1 MLMESGLY
9 ICGNNPKMKKAE
21 RKIGMT
27 TEERRANIEALIK
40 EKKELD
46 VNFIKDRFGISSVTV
61 RNDLMFLERKGVVK
75 RLFGKAVLRD
85 DRIPGGFDFQ
95 HVDNLEVK
103 EKIGKLAATLIE
115 ENDSV
120 MFYTGT
126 TTMQVARNLDDKMN
140 LIAVT
145 NSIYIAHELRRFA
158 NAKLVLIGGNISMD
172 TGATYGVQ
180 AINQLEH
187 YNIDKLFL
195 SVDGIDADGGIT
207 NNYPYEADINFAL
220 IKMAKKIIVIAD
232 HTKIG
237 KTHFIHMGN
246 IDDVDILVT
255 DSKAPADKIE
265 AIRKKGVTVYQ
276 V

>member
-1 MLMESGLY
+1 MYTERLLGCCLQLRKVPLS
-9 ICGNNPKMKKAE
+9 E

-27 TEERRANIEALIK
+27 TEERRASIEALIK

-46 VNFIKDRFGISSVTV
+46 VNFIKESFGISSVTV

-95 HVDNLEVK
+95 HVDNLEIK
-103 EKIGKLAATLIE
+103 EKIGKHAASLIE

-126 TTMQVARNLDDKMN
+126 TTMQVAKNLDDN
-140 LIAVT
+140 LHLIAVT
-145 NSIYIAHELRRFA
+145 NSIYIAHELRRFG
-158 NAKLVLIGGNISMD
+158 NAKLVLIGGNISLD

-180 AINQLEH
+180 AINQLEQ

-195 SVDGIDADGGIT
+195 SVDGIDAEGGIT

-246 IDDVDILVT
+246 IEDIDILVT
-255 DSKAPADKIE
+255 DTRAPADKIE

>member
-1 MLMESGLY
+1 MESGLY

-61 RNDLMFLERKGVVK
+61 RNDLKFLERKGVVK

-95 HVDNLEVK
+95 HVDNLDVK

>member
-1 MLMESGLY
+1 MENGLY

-95 HVDNLEVK
+95 HVDNLDVK